1 VALALVAPQ
10 VKNYRGGY
18 VTVKAIRLQNFMAFR
33 DTGWVELHPIT
44 LLFGRNS
51 SGKSTILRALRL
63 LRQSLNPRANDEPLI
78 FTDENGIDLGEFASV
93 VHDQDKSK
101 SMVFGFRCGPLK
113 YLREIRVNAVRRNP
127 AWRAEV
133 TDEADWAEIE
143 LAFSLGDDDTV
154 QLVAVHVAALS
165 GKDDQ
170 DRLNILGAYRL
181 DAELSRLFNNDEWYL
196 SSDCL
201 SPAED
206 EELRNRWTGVNI
218 SRISGFLPQLSRF
231 DVRAEKSTWLQ
242 EELWQAESLLGEI
255 REEIRDY
262 LARLVFL
269 DAIRP
274 ESQRVY
280 TFDRS
285 TQKRWELH
293 GLEAFL
299 KFLSGR
305 LPPDQLAEID
315 HWLVHLDL
323 GVEAR
328 AIRRS
333 SADAI
338 LTEFQVQL
346 RERGVGLAINLSDVG
361 VGAAQILPII
371 IQMVVGL
378 PGTAVVGE
386 QPELHLHPRAQA
398 RLGDLF
404 IAAKQRGV
412 NCIIETHSEHLLLRL
427 QKQIART
434 TAGEIP
440 SGERGQMLLPN
451 QLAVYFVNRKD
462 GVSTTTQIEVGPYGD
477 LLSTPE
483 GFEDFFSDDMIETA
497 ERMRVRL
504 ASMRKDG

>member
-1 VALALVAPQ
+1 MALALVAPQ

-218 SRISGFLPQLSRF
+218 SRISGF
-231 DVRAEKSTWLQ
+231 
-242 EELWQAESLLGEI
+242 
-255 REEIRDY
+255 
-262 LARLVFL
+262 
-269 DAIRP
+269 
-274 ESQRVY
+274 
-280 TFDRS
+280 
-285 TQKRWELH
+285 
-293 GLEAFL
+293 
-299 KFLSGR
+299 
-305 LPPDQLAEID
+305 
-315 HWLVHLDL
+315 
-323 GVEAR
+323 
-328 AIRRS
+328 
-333 SADAI
+333 
-338 LTEFQVQL
+338 
-346 RERGVGLAINLSDVG
+346 
-361 VGAAQILPII
+361 
-371 IQMVVGL
+371 
-378 PGTAVVGE
+378 
-386 QPELHLHPRAQA
+386 
-398 RLGDLF
+398 
-404 IAAKQRGV
+404 
-412 NCIIETHSEHLLLRL
+412 
-427 QKQIART
+427 
-434 TAGEIP
+434 
-440 SGERGQMLLPN
+440 
-451 QLAVYFVNRKD
+451 
-462 GVSTTTQIEVGPYGD
+462 
-477 LLSTPE
+477 
-483 GFEDFFSDDMIETA
+483 
-497 ERMRVRL
+497 
-504 ASMRKDG
+504 